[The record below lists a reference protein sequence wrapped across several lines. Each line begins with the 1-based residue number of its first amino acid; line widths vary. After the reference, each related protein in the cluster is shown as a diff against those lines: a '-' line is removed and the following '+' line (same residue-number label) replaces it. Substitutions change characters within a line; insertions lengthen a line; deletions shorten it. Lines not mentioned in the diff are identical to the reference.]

1 MENIKH
7 FMLPV
12 NEWVSLINV
21 NEGDKIDIRVYSNS
35 LDTMMMKRTGFD
47 SRILVI
53 ETWTVYMKNSKG
65 EWEAL

>member
-1 MENIKH
+1 MKNIKH

-12 NEWVSLINV
+12 NEGFSLINI
-21 NEGDKIDIRVYSNS
+21 NEGDKIDIRVYSNF
-35 LDTMMMKRTGFD
+35 LDTMMMKRMSFG

-53 ETWTVYMKNSKG
+53 ETGTAYMKNSKC